1 MSKKIFVDNWVSKVQ
16 NSGLKKFPDH
26 FIDETQ
32 LESIPIPKKILV
44 IGQEFFGAYEILTT
58 DGEPVYQA
66 SSYDEAKFFVYSSRE
81 RNGKAFIPKDKTII
95 KNLVN
100 SYNSY
105 LDDLINQIKKDYKK
119 TFPDEKD
126 IYATSNQIFQKL
138 NLIRL

>member
-16 NSGLKKFPDH
+16 NSGIKRFPDH

-32 LESIPIPKKILV
+32 LERILIPQKILV
-44 IGQEFFGAYEILTT
+44 IGQEFFGTYEILTT
-58 DGEPVYQA
+58 EGESVYHA

-81 RNGKAFIPKDKTII
+81 RNGNAFIPKDKAIT

-105 LDDLINQIKKDYKK
+105 LDDLINQIKKDYKQS
-119 TFPDEKD
+119 FPDEKD
-126 IYATSNQIFQKL
+126 IYIISNQIFQKL